1 LRVGFTA
8 EIVVEGGI
16 SHGVGSV
23 ASRDGVGVRTR
34 DGLTEGI
41 ATDWVGETVF
51 FATDEVLACA
61 GERVLRGDVLGC
73 GTAFARSLIASASNE
88 SNAIFMTQKMQL
100 MK

>member
-1 LRVGFTA
+1 M
-8 EIVVEGGI
+8 
-16 SHGVGSV
+16 GSV
-23 ASRDGVGVRTR
+23 TSGDGVGVRTR
-34 DGLTEGI
+34 DGLTEGV

-61 GERVLRGDVLGC
+61 DERALR

-88 SNAIFMTQKMQL
+88 NNASFMAAQMQL